1 MSYTPSDLY
10 FPTICMS
17 GCIFI
22 LARYFEYIHDISV
35 SVRVCTGS
43 LLSGEGEWAGG
54 IVGLERNYE
63 V

>member
-1 MSYTPSDLY
+1 
-10 FPTICMS
+10 MS